1 MSHTS
6 RLTRVGRKHINEPVR
21 FSLRRNH
28 TKLLLHF
35 GALTL
40 CLTFGCAGRSVVPPG
55 AVTKD
60 AAKEITVAAAA
71 NLTEAF
77 DEVGRQFTERTGI
90 KVTYSF
96 GGTADL
102 AKQIEN
108 DAPFDVFAAADLRHV
123 DQLRDKGLL
132 IAETRAV
139 YARGRLVLWVPSTR
153 AGPRITRLEDLTR
166 ADVKNVAIAKPDLAP
181 YGAATVEALR
191 ALNLWPRV
199 EVKAVY
205 AQNVSQTKQFA
216 STGNADAAFIPLALV
231 KTGEGEAIEVDE
243 HLHGPIN
250 QAIGVVKATNRLE
263 PARRFVDFVL
273 SEEGQALLG
282 RYGYRRPD
290 TSSGE
295 SR

>member
-1 MSHTS
+1 MSHPS
-6 RLTRVGRKHINEPVR
+6 KSARVGRNHINEPAE
-21 FSLRRNH
+21 FSLLRNH
-28 TKLLLHF
+28 TKLLLHLA
-35 GALTL
+35 ALTL
-40 CLTFGCAGRSVVPPG
+40 YLAFGCAGRTVVPPS

-60 AAKEITVAAAA
+60 AATEITVAAAA
-71 NLTEAF
+71 NLTDAF
-77 DEVGRQFTERTGI
+77 DKVGRQFTERTGI

-108 DAPFDVFAAADLRHV
+108 DAPFDVFAAADIRHV

-139 YARGRLVLWVPSTR
+139 YARGRLALWVPSAR

-199 EVKAVY
+199 EAKVVY

-243 HLHGPIN
+243 HLHSPIN
-250 QAIGVVKATNRLE
+250 QAIGVIKATNNLE

-282 RYGYRRPD
+282 RYGYSRPIK
-290 TSSGE
+290 
-295 SR
+295 

>member
-1 MSHTS
+1 MC
-6 RLTRVGRKHINEPVR
+6 
-21 FSLRRNH
+21 RNH
-28 TKLLLHF
+28 TKLLLHL
-35 GALTL
+35 AVLTL
-40 CLTFGCAGRSVVPPG
+40 WFASGCTERTVAPPS
-55 AVTKD
+55 AVTND
-60 AAKEITVAAAA
+60 AATEITVAAAA
-71 NLTEAF
+71 NLTDAF

-102 AKQIEN
+102 AKQVEN
-108 DAPFDVFAAADLRHV
+108 DAPFDVFAAADIRHV
-123 DQLRDKGLL
+123 DQLCDKRLL

-139 YARGRLVLWVPSTR
+139 YGRGRLVLWVPSAR

-166 ADVKNVAIAKPDLAP
+166 DDVKNVAIAKPDLAP

-199 EVKAVY
+199 EAKVVY
-205 AQNVSQTKQFA
+205 ALNVSQTKQFA

-243 HLHGPIN
+243 HLHSPIN
-250 QAIGVVKATNRLE
+250 QAIGVIKATNKLE

-273 SEEGQALLG
+273 SEEGQAVLG
-282 RYGYRRPD
+282 RYGYSRPM
-290 TSSGE
+290 TSGGG